1 MQDSTSFYCERFS
14 FTHHTFY
21 SNEDSFAI
29 RGNHRGANRID
40 CSRFLSLSLHVK
52 HINLFDCRLTPVYDY
67 INNMKKPAPQRNRLI
82 SETDSKRS
90 RILQKWNLLNH
101 NLACAG

>member
-1 MQDSTSFYCERFS
+1 MQDISSFYCDRFS

-29 RGNHRGANRID
+29 RGNHRGAHRITD
-40 CSRFLSLSLHVK
+40 RSRFLFLSLHVK

-67 INNMKKPAPQRNRLI
+67 INNMKTACSTKEQAIQ
-82 SETDSKRS
+82 ETT
-90 RILQKWNLLNH
+90 L
-101 NLACAG
+101 